1 MDLNFSN
8 LNQVTISESTEQFT
22 SWQTETTYY
31 PDDPLIWENPT
42 DSNDKKYFNVKN
54 YFEQMRNLYIK
65 KDKNGNEKYERY
77 ICSPGVTAL
86 GEIRDNL
93 PIRKTL
99 INYYSEQINF
109 DPVSYWNYAVQKAP
123 ETLNFWIDFIDLGGE
138 LDQYSVPAVGNRPKA
153 INDSSVKAIYF
164 RDVPNVL
171 FVKNIVDSQKK
182 SGYNYIQL
190 QPGMEAMFITSA
202 QGKSAKDVVEENLYK
217 HGYCTE
223 SISATVIPIYY
234 LEPNTR
240 IFVRDDNSKIN
251 GEYILNSMSISLTY
265 NGMMN
270 ISANKA
276 VERILY

>member
-1 MDLNFSN
+1 MKKIYINNGKYQRYIYSPSYTFLGE
-8 LNQVTISESTEQFT
+8 ISDYRLKEEKT
-22 SWQTETTYY
+22 
-31 PDDPLIWENPT
+31 LI
-42 DSNDKKYFNVKN
+42 K
-54 YFEQMRNLYIK
+54 YFEQYSDYDINTTD
-65 KDKNGNEKYERY
+65 DKN
-77 ICSPGVTAL
+77 L
-86 GEIRDNL
+86 
-93 PIRKTL
+93 
-99 INYYSEQINF
+99 
-109 DPVSYWNYAVQKAP
+109 YWNYAVQNEP
-123 ETLNFWIDFIDLGGE
+123 ETLNFWFDFMDFEGE
-138 LDQYSVPAVGNRPKA
+138 LEQFSVPAVGNRPKA

-171 FVKNIVDSQKK
+171 FVDSIPEDIHKK

-190 QPGMEAMFITSA
+190 QKGMQGLFVTSA
-202 QGKSAKDVVEENLYK
+202 QGKSAKDVIEENLYK

>member
-1 MDLNFSN
+1 M
-8 LNQVTISESTEQFT
+8 Q
-22 SWQTETTYY
+22 
-31 PDDPLIWENPT
+31 
-42 DSNDKKYFNVKN
+42 
-54 YFEQMRNLYIK
+54 
-65 KDKNGNEKYERY
+65 G
-77 ICSPGVTAL
+77 
-86 GEIRDNL
+86 
-93 PIRKTL
+93 
-99 INYYSEQINF
+99 
-109 DPVSYWNYAVQKAP
+109 
-123 ETLNFWIDFIDLGGE
+123 
-138 LDQYSVPAVGNRPKA
+138 
-153 INDSSVKAIYF
+153 
-164 RDVPNVL
+164 L
-171 FVKNIVDSQKK
+171 FV
-182 SGYNYIQL
+182 
-190 QPGMEAMFITSA
+190 TSA